1 MNILKLNIPGA
12 CLLCLLFIAGCSP
25 ATEVTGTWSDP
36 QAQNINY
43 DNVLVFAMTD
53 RVNIKESVENAL
65 AEELR
70 AQGVNVTT
78 SLEQFPPRFRDG
90 MLESKDEM
98 MEFINQNRYDGIL
111 TVAVVDEE
119 TETRYIPG
127 GAGYAPMG
135 LFGYYGGFWPY
146 YSNWAPMYQPGYYE
160 EDRVYFL
167 ETNLYD
173 AETEKLIWSAQSETT
188 NPGELGNFSNQF
200 SEIIVDEMTDRN
212 LFSQNRPATT
222 AEADQ

>member
-1 MNILKLNIPGA
+1 MNTLKSTILNGFIA
-12 CLLCLLFIAGCSP
+12 CLLFIAGCSP
-25 ATEVTGTWSDP
+25 ATEITGTWSDP

-43 DNVLVFAMTD
+43 DNVIVVAMTD
-53 RVNIKESVENAL
+53 RVNIKQSVENAM

-70 AQGVNVTT
+70 AQGVNATT

-90 MLESKDEM
+90 MVDSKDELM
-98 MEFINQNRYDGIL
+98 NFVNQNRFDGIL

-119 TETRYIPG
+119 TETRYVPG
-127 GAGYAPMG
+127 GAGYAPIG

-146 YSNWAPMYQPGYYE
+146 YTHWAPMYQPGYYE
-160 EDRVYFL
+160 EDRVYFI

-173 AETEKLIWSAQSETT
+173 ADSEQLVWSAQSETV
-188 NPGELGNFSNQF
+188 NPSELDRFSSQF
-200 SEIIVDEMTDRN
+200 AETIVDEMTDRN
-212 LFSQNRPATT
+212 LFSQNRPAPT

>member
-1 MNILKLNIPGA
+1 MNILKSNILTGF
-12 CLLCLLFIAGCSP
+12 LLCLLFMAGCSP
-25 ATEVTGTWSDP
+25 ATQITGTWSDP

-78 SLEQFPPRFRDG
+78 SLEQFPPRFREG
-90 MLESKDEM
+90 MVESKDEM
-98 MEFINQNRYDGIL
+98 MEFINQNRYDGII

-119 TETRYIPG
+119 TETRYVPG

-135 LFGYYGGFWPY
+135 RFGYYGGFWPY
-146 YSNWAPMYQPGYYE
+146 YSHWGPMYQPGYYE

-173 AETEKLIWSAQSETT
+173 AETEQLVWSAQSETT
-188 NPGELGNFSNQF
+188 NPRELDNFANQF
-200 SEIIVDEMTDRN
+200 SEVIVDEMTDRN
-212 LFSQNRPATT
+212 LFSQNRPAPT
-222 AEADQ
+222 AEADR